1 MLHRLL
7 RDNSFTVRLLSILF
21 VQDTAGNFLS
31 AMSNLL
37 YKSIFHLLL
46 LRIVAAQDKGQFITP
61 SFSNGSNVF
70 EVGERIEIAWVEFED
85 YTLLSLG
92 ILQENLI
99 IEWLISNSVA
109 YANPFPWT
117 VETFGRDISK
127 PFAFY
132 IVNGTNFGSPFT
144 SASFRIDDPSS
155 SSASAS
161 YSSSTVSSTLSSTPS
176 SAVSGAVSSSAT
188 QTPQSAP
195 QPIATQVPSG
205 LGAGDKAGIGVGV
218 ALAFMI
224 GAAVGWL
231 IFRRSRQSHPS
242 RSGTQNPDAHDQHT
256 SSAPYEKDSSPSRKA
271 IAQPLVEL
279 G

>member
-99 IEWLISNSVA
+99 IEWLISEFLTATS
-109 YANPFPWT
+109 FLT
-117 VETFGRDISK
+117 HI
-127 PFAFY
+127 FAW
-132 IVNGTNFGSPFT
+132 
-144 SASFRIDDPSS
+144 PS
-155 SSASAS
+155 
-161 YSSSTVSSTLSSTPS
+161 
-176 SAVSGAVSSSAT
+176 
-188 QTPQSAP
+188 
-195 QPIATQVPSG
+195 
-205 LGAGDKAGIGVGV
+205 
-218 ALAFMI
+218 
-224 GAAVGWL
+224 
-231 IFRRSRQSHPS
+231 
-242 RSGTQNPDAHDQHT
+242 
-256 SSAPYEKDSSPSRKA
+256 
-271 IAQPLVEL
+271 
-279 G
+279 